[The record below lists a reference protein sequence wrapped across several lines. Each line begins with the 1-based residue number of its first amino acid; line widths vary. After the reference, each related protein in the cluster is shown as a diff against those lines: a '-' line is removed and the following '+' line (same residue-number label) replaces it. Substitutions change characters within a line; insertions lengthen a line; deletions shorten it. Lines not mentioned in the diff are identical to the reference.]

1 VFDEMRQFGVA
12 KRRRR
17 STRRRGFPILPAHSP
32 AGRDPSVT
40 TYLEQISIRDPVVR
54 AAQSK
59 LAAGGRLGQEDGVRL
74 FDAPVMDLG
83 RLADALAR
91 DRHGDRV
98 YFTVNRQL
106 NPTNV
111 CVLSCR
117 FCDYAK
123 KPGDAGAYTMTEADV
138 KAHVDP
144 EIREIHIVGGL
155 HNKWR
160 FDDYLN
166 VIRWVKEV
174 KPDLQV
180 KAYTAVEI
188 DFFCRLT
195 KQPAEWVLDE
205 LRRAGLDALPGGGA
219 EVFSERVRRE
229 IFHQKIGGRRWLE
242 IHEIAHRMGIPSN
255 ATLLYG
261 HVETRAERVQHMVLL
276 RELEARAPGFFA
288 FIPLAFQPGT
298 TGLVRR
304 QASAIE
310 DLKTIAVS
318 RLVFD
323 NVPHVKSYWVMLGQD
338 TAGIALNFGASDL
351 DGTIGVE
358 KIAHAAL
365 ARSPVGM
372 AEESMVQTIREAGKR
387 PVQRDALYHAIKE
400 YPLVEPPA
408 ASRASHAASPAEASR
423 AATASLPGAAR

>member
-1 VFDEMRQFGVA
+1 MSFVSDIRLRDSLVEDARAKLVA
-12 KRRRR
+12 GDHL
-17 STRRRGFPILPAHSP
+17 T
-32 AGRDPSVT
+32 
-40 TYLEQISIRDPVVR
+40 
-54 AAQSK
+54 
-59 LAAGGRLGQEDGVRL
+59 QEDGIRL
-74 FDAPVMDLG
+74 FDANMLDLG

-91 DRHGDRV
+91 DKHGDRV

-111 CVLSCR
+111 CVLACK

-123 KPGDAGAYTMTEADV
+123 KHTDPTAYTMTKEEV
-138 KAHVDP
+138 LAHVDP
-144 EIREIHIVGGL
+144 EITEIHIVGGL
-155 HNKWR
+155 HHKWR

-166 VIRWVKEV
+166 IIRWVKEK
-174 KPDLQV
+174 KPDLSV

-195 KQPAEWVLDE
+195 KKPADWVLTE
-205 LRRAGLDALPGGGA
+205 LKNAGLDALPGGGA

-229 IFHQKIGGRRWLE
+229 LFHQKIGGKRWME
-242 IHEIAHRMGIPSN
+242 IHEVAHQLGIPSN

-261 HVETRAERVQHMVLL
+261 HIETRAERVQHMIDL
-276 RELEARAPGFFA
+276 RDLERRAPGFFA

-310 DLKTIAVS
+310 DLKTIAIS

-323 NVPHVKSYWVMLGQD
+323 NVPHVKGYWIMLGQD
-338 TAGIALNFGASDL
+338 TAAAAINWGASDL
-351 DGTIGVE
+351 DGTIGQE

-372 AEESMVQTIREAGKR
+372 AEAGMVRMIQEAGKV
-387 PVQRDALYHAIKE
+387 PVQRDALYRVVRE
-400 YPLVEPPA
+400 YPRVAAAEPA
-408 ASRASHAASPAEASR
+408 VAGASS
-423 AATASLPGAAR
+423 

>member
-1 VFDEMRQFGVA
+1 MSHL
-12 KRRRR
+12 
-17 STRRRGFPILPAHSP
+17 STIAPS
-32 AGRDPSVT
+32 DPT
-40 TYLEQISIRDPVVR
+40 AR
-54 AAQSK
+54 AAHGK
-59 LAAGGRLGQEDGVRL
+59 LLAGESLSQEDGVRL
-74 FDAPVMDLG
+74 FDAPLLDLG
-83 RLADALAR
+83 RLADAIAR

-111 CVLSCR
+111 CVLTCR
-117 FCDYAK
+117 FCDYKK
-123 KPGDAGAYTMTEADV
+123 KPGEAGAYTMTEAEI

-144 EIREIHIVGGL
+144 DIHEIHIVGGL

-174 KPDLQV
+174 KPDLKV

-195 KQPAEWVLDE
+195 KQPAEWVLE
-205 LRRAGLDALPGGGA
+205 RLREVGLDALPGGGA

-229 IFHQKIGGRRWLE
+229 IFHQKIGAQRWIE
-242 IHEIAHRMGIPSN
+242 IHDIAHRMGIRSN
-255 ATLLYG
+255 STLLYG
-261 HVETRAERVQHMVLL
+261 HIETRAERVQHMILL
-276 RELEARAPGFFA
+276 RELEARSPGFFA
-288 FIPLAFQPGT
+288 FIPLAFQPGV

-310 DLKTIAVS
+310 DLKTIAIS

-338 TAGIALNFGASDL
+338 TAAAAINFGATDL

-365 ARSPVGM
+365 ARSPVGL
-372 AEESMVQTIREAGKR
+372 AEESMVHMILEAGKR
-387 PVQRDALYHAIKE
+387 PVQRDALYNVVKE
-400 YPLVEPPA
+400 YERPTAL
-408 ASRASHAASPAEASR
+408 
-423 AATASLPGAAR
+423 ATAPLR

>member
-1 VFDEMRQFGVA
+1 MSGHVPSLRLRDRAVETARQ
-12 KRRRR
+12 KR
-17 STRRRGFPILPAHSP
+17 L
-32 AGRDPSVT
+32 AGESLT
-40 TYLEQISIRDPVVR
+40 
-54 AAQSK
+54 
-59 LAAGGRLGQEDGVRL
+59 QEDGVRL
-74 FDAPVMDLG
+74 FDAPVIELG
-83 RLADALAR
+83 RLADAIAR

-111 CVLSCR
+111 CVLACK

-123 KPGDAGAYTMTEADV
+123 KPGAPDAYTMTKEQV
-138 KAHVDP
+138 LAHVDP

-160 FDDYLN
+160 FDDYLD
-166 VIRWVKEV
+166 VIRWVKEK
-174 KPDLQV
+174 KPDLSV

-195 KQPAEWVLDE
+195 KKPADWVLGE
-205 LRRAGLDALPGGGA
+205 LRAAGLDALPGGGA

-229 IFHQKIGGRRWLE
+229 LFHQKIGGRRWME
-242 IHEIAHRMGIPSN
+242 IHEIAHGMGIPSN

-261 HVETRAERVQHMVLL
+261 HIETRAERVQHLIDL
-276 RELEARAPGFFA
+276 RELERRAPGFLA
-288 FIPLAFQPGT
+288 FIPLAFQPGV

-323 NVPHVKSYWVMLGQD
+323 NVPHVKGYWVMLGQD
-338 TAGIALNFGASDL
+338 TAAASLNFGASDL
-351 DGTIGVE
+351 DGTIGLE

-365 ARSPVGM
+365 AKSPVGL
-372 AEESMVQTIREAGKR
+372 AEAGMVRMIREAGKL
-387 PVQRDALYHAIKE
+387 PVQRDALYRVVRE
-400 YPLVEPPA
+400 YGRRDEPA
-408 ASRASHAASPAEASR
+408 AAIA
-423 AATASLPGAAR
+423 

>member
-1 VFDEMRQFGVA
+1 MIHVA
-12 KRRRR
+12 HI
-17 STRRRGFPILPAHSP
+17 PL
-32 AGRDPSVT
+32 RDPH
-40 TYLEQISIRDPVVR
+40 L
-54 AAQSK
+54 
-59 LAAGGRLGQEDGVRL
+59 LAARDTLRAGGSLTQEDGVRL
-74 FDAPVMDLG
+74 FDAPLLELG
-83 RLADALAR
+83 LLADACAR

-98 YFTVNRQL
+98 YFTINRQL

-123 KPGDAGAYTMTEADV
+123 KPGDAGAYTMTEAEI
-138 KAHVDP
+138 KAHVTPD
-144 EIREIHIVGGL
+144 IHEIHIVGGL

-160 FDDYLN
+160 FDDYLD
-166 VIRWVKEV
+166 VIRWVKQA

-195 KQPAEWVLDE
+195 KQPAEWVLAR
-205 LRRAGLDALPGGGA
+205 LREAGLDALPGGGA

-229 IFHQKIGGRRWLE
+229 IFHQKIGAKRWIE
-242 IHEIAHRMGIPSN
+242 IHEIAHRMGIRSN
-255 ATLLYG
+255 CTLLYG
-261 HVETRAERVQHMVLL
+261 HIETRAERVQHMILL
-276 RELEARAPGFFA
+276 RELEQRAPGFFA
-288 FIPLAFQPGT
+288 FIPLAFQPGV

-310 DLKTIAVS
+310 DLKTIAIS

-338 TAGIALNFGASDL
+338 TAAAAINFGATDL

-372 AEESMVQTIREAGKR
+372 AEASMVHLIHEAGKTAI
-387 PVQRDALYHAIKE
+387 QRDALYNVVRD
-400 YPLVEPPA
+400 YGP
-408 ASRASHAASPAEASR
+408 ASPARVAS
-423 AATASLPGAAR
+423 AHA

>member
-1 VFDEMRQFGVA
+1 M
-12 KRRRR
+12 
-17 STRRRGFPILPAHSP
+17 PASAEDSHLSHVSDLRL
-32 AGRDPSVT
+32 RDPLV
-40 TYLEQISIRDPVVR
+40 E
-54 AAQSK
+54 AARTRL
-59 LAAGGRLGQEDGVRL
+59 LAGESLQQEEGVRL
-74 FDAPVMDLG
+74 FDAPVLELG
-83 RLADALAR
+83 RLADAVAR
-91 DRHGDRV
+91 DRHGERV
-98 YFTVNRQL
+98 FFTVNRQL

-111 CVLSCR
+111 CVLACK

-123 KPGDAGAYTMTEADV
+123 KPDDPTAYTMTKEQIV
-138 KAHVDP
+138 AHVDP

-166 VIRWVKEV
+166 VIRWVKE
-174 KPDLQV
+174 KSPALSV

-195 KQPAEWVLDE
+195 KKPADWVLTE
-205 LRRAGLDALPGGGA
+205 LRTAGLDALPGGGA

-229 IFHQKIGGRRWLE
+229 LFQQKIGARRWLE
-242 IHEIAHRMGIPSN
+242 IHEIAHGLGIPSN

-261 HVETRAERVQHMVLL
+261 HIETRAERVQHMIDL
-276 RELEARAPGFFA
+276 RELERRAPGFYA
-288 FIPLAFQPGT
+288 FIPLAFQPGV

-323 NVPHVKSYWVMLGQD
+323 NVPHVKGYWIMLGQD
-338 TAGIALNFGASDL
+338 TAAASLNFGASDL
-351 DGTIGVE
+351 DGTIGLE

-365 ARSPVGM
+365 AKSPVGM
-372 AEESMVQTIREAGKR
+372 AEAGMVQMIREAGKL
-387 PVQRDALYHAIKE
+387 PVQRDALYRVVRE
-400 YPLVEPPA
+400 YGRRDEPA
-408 ASRASHAASPAEASR
+408 ASAAVA
-423 AATASLPGAAR
+423 

>member
-1 VFDEMRQFGVA
+1 MSHVTA
-12 KRRRR
+12 
-17 STRRRGFPILPAHSP
+17 LHL
-32 AGRDPSVT
+32 RDPLVSAA
-40 TYLEQISIRDPVVR
+40 RD
-54 AAQSK
+54 K
-59 LAAGGRLGQEDGVRL
+59 LARRESLTQEDGLRL
-74 FDAPVMDLG
+74 FDAPVLELG
-83 RLADALAR
+83 RLADAVAR

-111 CVLSCR
+111 CVLSCQ

-123 KPGDAGAYTMTEADV
+123 KPGAPDAYTMTEEQI
-138 KAHVDP
+138 KAHVDDD
-144 EIREIHIVGGL
+144 ITEIHIVGGL

-166 VIRWVKEV
+166 VIRWVKEK
-174 KPDLQV
+174 KPSLSV

-195 KQPAEWVLDE
+195 KQPAEWVLE
-205 LRRAGLDALPGGGA
+205 RLREVGLDALPGGGA

-229 IFHQKIGGRRWLE
+229 IFRQKIGANRWLE

-255 ATLLYG
+255 CTLLYG
-261 HVETRAERVQHMVLL
+261 HIETRAERVQHMVLL
-276 RELEARAPGFFA
+276 RELEQRAPGFFA
-288 FIPLAFQPGT
+288 FIPLAFQPGV

-310 DLKTIAVS
+310 DLKTIAIS

-338 TAGIALNFGASDL
+338 TAAAAINFGASDM

-365 ARSPVGM
+365 AKSPLGV
-372 AEESMVQTIREAGKR
+372 AEDSMVHLIREAGKS
-387 PVQRDALYHAIKE
+387 PVQRDALYHVIREYGRADVPAAI
-400 YPLVEPPA
+400 PA
-408 ASRASHAASPAEASR
+408 AS
-423 AATASLPGAAR
+423 AAR

>member
-1 VFDEMRQFGVA
+1 M
-12 KRRRR
+12 
-17 STRRRGFPILPAHSP
+17 TH
-32 AGRDPSVT
+32 
-40 TYLEQISIRDPVVR
+40 LEQVRPVHP
-54 AAQSK
+54 AAQAAQRLL
-59 LAAGGRLGQEDGVRL
+59 LAGDHLGQEDGIRL
-74 FDAPVMDLG
+74 FDAPLLELG
-83 RLADALAR
+83 LLANAMAR

-111 CVLSCR
+111 CVLSCK

-123 KPGDAGAYTMTEADV
+123 KPGAADAYTMTEAQV
-138 KAHVDP
+138 RAHVDP
-144 EIREIHIVGGL
+144 EIHEIHIVGGL

-166 VIRWVKEV
+166 VIRWVKAE
-174 KPDLQV
+174 KPGLQV

-195 KQPAEWVLDE
+195 KQPADWVLE
-205 LRRAGLDALPGGGA
+205 RLREAGLDALPGGGA

-229 IFHQKIGGRRWLE
+229 LYHQKIGSQRWLE
-242 IHEIAHRMGIPSN
+242 IHEIAHRIGIRSN
-255 ATLLYG
+255 CTLLYG
-261 HVETRAERVQHMVLL
+261 HIETRGERVQHLILL
-276 RELEARAPGFFA
+276 RELEQRAPGFFA

-310 DLKTIAVS
+310 DLKTIAIS

-338 TAGIALNFGASDL
+338 TASLGLNFGASDL

-372 AEESMVQTIREAGKR
+372 AEASMVQTIREAGKL
-387 PVQRDALYHAIKE
+387 PVQRDALYNVVRE
-400 YPLVEPPA
+400 YAREDAAEPVA
-408 ASRASHAASPAEASR
+408 AARAS
-423 AATASLPGAAR
+423 

>member
-1 VFDEMRQFGVA
+1 MNPTTSRPHVSAM
-12 KRRRR
+12 K
-17 STRRRGFPILPAHSP
+17 P
-32 AGRDPSVT
+32 RDPMVAAARRT
-40 TYLEQISIRDPVVR
+40 LLE
-54 AAQSK
+54 
-59 LAAGGRLGQEDGVRL
+59 GGRLTQEDGVRL
-74 FDAPVMDLG
+74 FDAPPLELG
-83 RLADALAR
+83 RLADAVAR
-91 DRHGDRV
+91 DRHGERV

-123 KPGDAGAYTMTEADV
+123 KAGDPGAYTMTKEQIV
-138 KAHVDP
+138 AHADP
-144 EIREIHIVGGL
+144 EITEIHIVGGL

-166 VIRWVKEV
+166 VVRWVKEA
-174 KPDLQV
+174 KPALSV

-195 KQPAEWVLDE
+195 KQPAEWVLE
-205 LRRAGLDALPGGGA
+205 RLREAGLDALPGGGA

-229 IFHQKIGGRRWLE
+229 IFHQKIGAKRWME
-242 IHEIAHRMGIPSN
+242 IHETAHRMGIPSN

-261 HVETRAERVQHMVLL
+261 HIETRAERVQHMILL
-276 RELEARAPGFFA
+276 RELEDRAPGFFA

-310 DLKTIAVS
+310 DLRTIAIS

-338 TAGIALNFGASDL
+338 TASLALNFGASDM

-365 ARSPVGM
+365 ARSPVGL
-372 AEESMVQTIREAGKR
+372 AEDAMVHAIREAGKT
-387 PVQRDALYHAIKE
+387 PVQRDALYRVIRE
-400 YPLVEPPA
+400 YPRAETA
-408 ASRASHAASPAEASR
+408 AA
-423 AATASLPGAAR
+423 GALSIAG

>member
-1 VFDEMRQFGVA
+1 VIT
-12 KRRRR
+12 
-17 STRRRGFPILPAHSP
+17 SLLPEEPVKFLSSITV
-32 AGRDPSVT
+32 RDPAVA
-40 TYLEQISIRDPVVR
+40 
-54 AAQSK
+54 AAQRRL
-59 LAAGGRLGQEDGVRL
+59 LAGESLSQEDGLRL
-74 FDAPVMDLG
+74 YDAPVLELG
-83 RLADALAR
+83 RLAGALAR

-111 CVLSCR
+111 CVLSCK

-123 KPGDAGAYTMTEADV
+123 KAGAPDAYTMTEADIR
-138 KAHVDP
+138 AHVEP
-144 EIREIHIVGGL
+144 GIHEIHIVGGL
-155 HNKWR
+155 HNRWR

-166 VIRWVKEV
+166 VIRWVKQE

-195 KQPAEWVLDE
+195 KKPADWVLGE
-205 LRRAGLDALPGGGA
+205 LRAAGLDALPGGGA

-229 IFHQKIGGRRWLE
+229 IFHQKIGARRWLE
-242 IHEIAHRMGIPSN
+242 IHEIAHGLGIPSN

-261 HVETRAERVQHMVLL
+261 HVETRAERVQHMILL
-276 RELEARAPGFFA
+276 RELEARAPGFIA
-288 FIPLAFQPGT
+288 FIPLAFQPGS

-310 DLKTIAVS
+310 DLKTIAIS

-323 NVPHVKSYWVMLGQD
+323 NVPHVKSYWVMLGHD
-338 TAGIALNFGASDL
+338 TASMALNFGASDL

-358 KIAHAAL
+358 KIAHAAQ

-372 AEESMVQTIREAGKR
+372 AEESMVHTIREAGKI
-387 PVQRDALYHAIKE
+387 PVQRDALYRVVRE
-400 YPLVEPPA
+400 YPREA
-408 ASRASHAASPAEASR
+408 AVARAPSSPAPDPVSS
-423 AATASLPGAAR
+423 AAV

>member
-1 VFDEMRQFGVA
+1 MNPTNSSREHVSALRPPDPGVA
-12 KRRRR
+12 AARR
-17 STRRRGFPILPAHSP
+17 TL
-32 AGRDPSVT
+32 
-40 TYLEQISIRDPVVR
+40 LE
-54 AAQSK
+54 
-59 LAAGGRLGQEDGVRL
+59 GGRLTQEDGVRL
-74 FDAPVMDLG
+74 FDAPPLELG
-83 RLADALAR
+83 RLADAVAR
-91 DRHGDRV
+91 DRHGERV

-123 KPGDAGAYTMTEADV
+123 KAGDAGAYTMTKEQIV
-138 KAHVDP
+138 AHVDP
-144 EIREIHIVGGL
+144 EITEIHIVGGL

-166 VIRWVKEV
+166 VVRWVKEAN
-174 KPDLQV
+174 PTLSV

-188 DFFCRLT
+188 DFFCRLS
-195 KQPAEWVLDE
+195 KQPAEWVLE
-205 LRRAGLDALPGGGA
+205 RLREAGLDALPGGGA

-229 IFHQKIGGRRWLE
+229 IFHQKIGAKRWME

-261 HVETRAERVQHMVLL
+261 HIETRAERVQHMILL
-276 RELEARAPGFFA
+276 RELEDRAPGFFA

-310 DLKTIAVS
+310 DLRTIAIS

-338 TAGIALNFGASDL
+338 TAGVALNFGASDM

-365 ARSPVGM
+365 ARSPVGL
-372 AEESMVQTIREAGKR
+372 AEDAMVHAIREAGKT
-387 PVQRDALYHAIKE
+387 PVQRDALYRVIRE
-400 YPLVEPPA
+400 YP
-408 ASRASHAASPAEASR
+408 RAEA
-423 AATASLPGAAR
+423 AAAGALANAG

>member
-1 VFDEMRQFGVA
+1 VKHLEQV
-12 KRRRR
+12 K
-17 STRRRGFPILPAHSP
+17 PAHP
-32 AGRDPSVT
+32 AA
-40 TYLEQISIRDPVVR
+40 L
-54 AAQSK
+54 AAQRT
-59 LAAGGRLGQEDGVRL
+59 LLAGGHLGQEDGVRL
-74 FDAPVMDLG
+74 FDAPLLELG
-83 RLADALAR
+83 LLANAMAR

-111 CVLSCR
+111 CVLSCK

-123 KPGDAGAYTMTEADV
+123 KPGAADAYTMTEAQIR
-138 KAHVDP
+138 AHVDP
-144 EIREIHIVGGL
+144 GIHEIHIVGGL

-166 VIRWVKEV
+166 VIRWVKAE
-174 KPDLQV
+174 KPTLQV
-180 KAYTAVEI
+180 KAYTAVEV

-195 KQPAEWVLDE
+195 KQPAEWVLE
-205 LRRAGLDALPGGGA
+205 QLREAGLDALPGGGA

-229 IFHQKIGGRRWLE
+229 LYHQKIGSQRWLE
-242 IHEIAHRMGIPSN
+242 IHEIAHRMGIRSN
-255 ATLLYG
+255 CTMLYG
-261 HVETRAERVQHMVLL
+261 HIETRGERVQHMVLL
-276 RELEARAPGFFA
+276 RELEQRAPGFFA
-288 FIPLAFQPGT
+288 FIPLAFQPGV

-310 DLKTIAVS
+310 DLKTIAIS

-338 TAGIALNFGASDL
+338 TASLCLNFGASDL
-351 DGTIGVE
+351 DGTIGIE

-372 AEESMVQTIREAGKR
+372 AEDSMVQTIREAGKQ
-387 PVQRDALYHAIKE
+387 PVQRDALYNVVRE
-400 YPLVEPPA
+400 YAREDVAEPA
-408 ASRASHAASPAEASR
+408 ASRAS
-423 AATASLPGAAR
+423 

>member
-1 VFDEMRQFGVA
+1 MA
-12 KRRRR
+12 SPNLPRRRLDR
-17 STRRRGFPILPAHSP
+17 PRRAPLYCGGFGSP
-32 AGRDPSVT
+32 NHPWDQSAMTSFVSQLQLRDPRVSAA
-40 TYLEQISIRDPVVR
+40 RDALV
-54 AAQSK
+54 
-59 LAAGGRLGQEDGVRL
+59 AGEHLDQESGVRL
-74 FDAPVMDLG
+74 FDAPLLEVG
-83 RLADALAR
+83 RLADAFAR

-106 NPTNV
+106 NPTDV

-123 KPGDAGAYTMTEADV
+123 RPGDPTATTMGEAEI

-195 KQPAEWVLDE
+195 KHDATWVLE
-205 LRRAGLDALPGGGA
+205 RLREVGLDALPGGGA

-229 IFHQKIGGRRWLE
+229 LFHQKIGAQRWLE
-242 IHEIAHRMGIPSN
+242 IHEIAHGMGIRSN
-255 ATLLYG
+255 CTLLYG
-261 HVETRAERVQHMVLL
+261 HIETRAERVQHMILL
-276 RELEARAPGFFA
+276 RDLEARAPGFFA
-288 FIPLAFQPGT
+288 FIPLAFQPGK

-310 DLKTIAVS
+310 DLKTIAIS

-323 NVPHVKSYWVMLGQD
+323 NVPHVKSYWIMLGQD
-338 TAGIALNFGASDL
+338 TAAAAINFGASDM

-372 AEESMVQTIREAGKR
+372 AEEAMVHTIREAGKI
-387 PVQRDALYHAIKE
+387 PVQRDAVYRVVKE
-400 YPLVEPPA
+400 Y
-408 ASRASHAASPAEASR
+408 
-423 AATASLPGAAR
+423 GAADASAAL

>member
-1 VFDEMRQFGVA
+1 MSFVSELRPRNALVEAARQ
-12 KRRRR
+12 R
-17 STRRRGFPILPAHSP
+17 LL
-32 AGRDPSVT
+32 AGESLD
-40 TYLEQISIRDPVVR
+40 
-54 AAQSK
+54 
-59 LAAGGRLGQEDGVRL
+59 QEEGVRL
-74 FDAPVMDLG
+74 FDAPVVELG
-83 RLADALAR
+83 RLANALAL

-98 YFTVNRQL
+98 YFSVNRQL

-111 CVLSCR
+111 CVLACK

-123 KPGDAGAYTMTEADV
+123 KPGAPGAYTMTREQIL
-138 KAHVDP
+138 AHVDP
-144 EIREIHIVGGL
+144 EIREIHVVGGL

-160 FDDYLN
+160 FDDY
-166 VIRWVKEV
+166 VQIVRWVKEK
-174 KPDLQV
+174 KPDLSV

-195 KQPAEWVLDE
+195 KKPADWVLGE
-205 LRRAGLDALPGGGA
+205 LKSAGLDALPGGGA

-229 IFHQKIGGRRWLE
+229 LFHQKIGARRWIE
-242 IHEIAHRMGIPSN
+242 IHEIAHGLGIPSN

-261 HVETRAERVQHMVLL
+261 HIETRAERVQHLIDL
-276 RELEARAPGFFA
+276 RDLERRAPGFLA

-310 DLKTIAVS
+310 DLKTIAIS

-323 NVPHVKSYWVMLGQD
+323 NVPHVKGYWIMLGQD
-338 TAGIALNFGASDL
+338 TAAAALNFGASDL
-351 DGTIGVE
+351 DGTIGQE

-372 AEESMVQTIREAGKR
+372 AEDGMVRMIQEAGKQ
-387 PVQRDALYHAIKE
+387 PVQRDALYRVVRE
-400 YPLVEPPA
+400 YPRRGEA
-408 ASRASHAASPAEASR
+408 ASAAPQ
-423 AATASLPGAAR
+423 AAGALA